1 MTFEDELLRLR
12 DSGLLTEMYRRGLV
26 SYKIIYYL
34 DIYRDKTNKGLTYQA
49 LAKRLGISKR
59 TVYLAVASIKD

>member
-1 MTFEDELLRLR
+1 MTFEDELIQLR

>member
-1 MTFEDELLRLR
+1 MTFEDELIQLR

-34 DIYRDKTNKGLTYQA
+34 DIYRDKTNKGLTYHA

-59 TVYLAVASIKD
+59 TVYLAVASIKE

>member
-1 MTFEDELLRLR
+1 MTFEDELIQLR

-59 TVYLAVASIKD
+59 TVYLAVASIKE